1 MVKAL
6 LITAPTKLEF
16 SEIKLPE
23 LKKDEVCVRV
33 AYVGLCGTDIDIFKN
48 EAHFK
53 VEYPRIAG
61 HEWSGTVEIIGSDVI
76 SFKPGDKIVGDSLVS
91 CGKCSTCLSGNYPGC
106 KDIMSVGTSAPY
118 VDGAYKE
125 YMIMPERHLYKIP
138 EGVSLLEASITEPSV
153 IAAYAVDV
161 IRIEPGDIVLVS
173 GTGAI
178 GVIAA
183 QYAKLKGAGIV
194 ILSGRNDK
202 KLQIINEIG
211 IDYTINIKKDNL
223 VKKLREIIKDGEVN
237 VSIEASGNI
246 EALEDLL
253 KITGI
258 FGQISIP
265 GSYHTPLKNLDLG
278 NMATKDL
285 TLRATGST
293 GGGETFNKILR
304 LMKLKKIIF
313 LRLITD
319 IFNFEDIEN
328 AINLHLQSNDSIK
341 TVIKID
347 KDA

>member
-1 MVKAL
+1 MKAL
-6 LITAPTKLEF
+6 LITAPNKLEF
-16 SEIKLPE
+16 KEIKLPE
-23 LKKDEVCVRV
+23 LKKDEVCVKV

-53 VEYPRIAG
+53 VDYPRIAG
-61 HEWSGTVEIIGSDVI
+61 HEWSGTVEKTGSDVK
-76 SFKPGDKIVGDSLVS
+76 SFKPGDKVVGDCLVS
-91 CGKCSTCLSGNYPGC
+91 CGKCLTCLSGNYTGC
-106 KDIMSVGTSAPY
+106 KDLMSVGTSAPY

-125 YMIMPERHLYKIP
+125 YMIMPQRHLYKIP

-161 IRIEPGDIVLVS
+161 VKIEPGDIVLVS

-178 GVIAA
+178 GAIAA

-202 KLQIINEIG
+202 KLQIIREIG

-223 VKKLREIIKDGEVN
+223 AQKLREITKDKEVN
-237 VSIEASGNI
+237 VSIEASGNL

-253 KITGI
+253 QVTGK

-265 GSYHTPLKNLDLG
+265 GSYHALLKNLDLG
-278 NMATKDL
+278 NMAAKDIS
-285 TLRATGST
+285 LRATGSS
-293 GGGETFNKILR
+293 GGGATFNKILW
-304 LMKLKKIIF
+304 LIQLKKIST
-313 LRLITD
+313 LKLITEVFD
-319 IFNFEDIEN
+319 FKNIND
-328 AINLHLQSNDSIK
+328 AINLHLQPNDSIK